1 MSPRITVL
9 AAGGGING
17 VALAVLIVLF
27 LMVTVLGFM
36 ATRFKKGDTLES
48 LDEWGLGGRKFGTW
62 VTWFLLGG
70 DLYTAYTFIAVP
82 AAMFALG
89 SVAGF
94 FAVPYTIILYPIIFI
109 FMARLWSVS
118 HRHGYVTTADFVR
131 GRYDSRVLSLAIA
144 VTGFLATMPYIA
156 LQLIGIQA
164 VLDVVGLGGGENWLA
179 KDAPLLIA
187 FVVLAAYTYTSG
199 LRAPAVIAFVKDALI
214 YLVIIVA
221 VLYLPSK
228 FGGWEAIFGAAA
240 DKMATTNEATGKPNG
255 AFIPGDGQLWAYASL
270 ALGSAMA
277 LFMYPHSVTAT
288 LSSESRTTIR
298 RNASILPAYSFVLGL
313 LALLGWVA
321 IAAGTKPIGVDGKPN
336 PQLVIPQLFE
346 DSFPAWFAGVAFAAV
361 AIGALVPAA
370 IMSIAA
376 ANTFTR
382 NIYKEWIKPD
392 ATHAEEAKVSKLAS
406 LAVKG
411 FALVFVLTLDKQN
424 AINFQLLGGIWI
436 LQTLPA
442 IVFSLYTRWF
452 HKWALLAGWAASMV
466 YGTIEAYNV
475 LNPVTGKHFGGS
487 LDLIPGIGQMGYIAV
502 TAFAVNL
509 VIAVAG
515 SAVLNA
521 LKVDNGTDETT
532 PGDYF
537 ADSGDARV
545 EKDKAA
551 REQIGGQGMIIE

>member
-1 MSPRITVL
+1 MKPL
-9 AAGGGING
+9 AAGGLDW
-17 VALAVLIVLF
+17 VAFAVLVLLF
-27 LMVTVLGFM
+27 VVVTVLGFM
-36 ATRFKKGDTLES
+36 ATRFKRGDHLES

-62 VTWFLLGG
+62 ITWFLLGG

-82 AAMFALG
+82 AAMFAMG

-94 FAVPYTIILYPIIFI
+94 FAVPYTIVLYPIIFI

-131 GRYDSRVLSLAIA
+131 GRYDSRVLSLAVA

-156 LQLIGIQA
+156 LQLVGIQA
-164 VLDVVGLGGGENWLA
+164 VLDVVGLGGGDNWLV

-187 FVVLAAYTYTSG
+187 FVLLAAYTYTSG

-221 VLYLPSK
+221 VIYLPSK
-228 FGGWEAIFGAAA
+228 FGGWEAIFGAAEQ
-240 DKMATTNEATGKPNG
+240 KMAATNEATGKPNG
-255 AFIPGDGQLWAYASL
+255 AFIPAADQMWAYATL
-270 ALGSAMA
+270 ALGSALA

-321 IAAGTKPIGVDGKPN
+321 IAAGTEPIGVDGEPN
-336 PQLVIPQLFE
+336 PQLVVPQLFE
-346 DSFPAWFAGVAFAAV
+346 DAFPSWFAGVAFAAV

-382 NIYKEWIKPD
+382 NIYKEWIKPS
-392 ATHAEEAKVSKLAS
+392 ATHAEEAKVSKLMS
-406 LAVKG
+406 LLVKA

-436 LQTLPA
+436 LQTFPA

-452 HKWALLAGWAASMV
+452 HRWGLLVGWAVGMV
-466 YGTIEAYNV
+466 YGTWAAYDV
-475 LNPVTGKHFGGS
+475 VNPVTGKHFGGS
-487 LDLIPGIGQMGYIAV
+487 LAAIPGIGDMGYIAL
-502 TAFAVNL
+502 TAFAINM
-509 VIAVAG
+509 VIAVVL
-515 SAVLNA
+515 SAILNA
-521 LKVDNGTDETT
+521 TKVSNGRDETV
-532 PGDYF
+532 PRDYF
-537 ADSGDARV
+537 ADSDDPRV
-545 EKDKAA
+545 EKDLVA
-551 REQIGGQGMIIE
+551 RGTTIE